1 MFSDHN
7 GIKIEISKRK
17 LTEKSINTYKI
28 NYTLLNNPCI
38 KNEVS
43 RELKTHM
50 KENGEENT
58 IYQSMWNTAKAVLRG
73 KPVALNMYV
82 RKEEESQVNKLLPW
96 NLEI

>member
-96 NLEI
+96 NLEK

>member
-1 MFSDHN
+1 
-7 GIKIEISKRK
+7 
-17 LTEKSINTYKI
+17 
-28 NYTLLNNPCI
+28 
-38 KNEVS
+38 
-43 RELKTHM
+43 M